1 MSKKVMEIKVF
12 GHFNPKGFISFYFLL
27 MLFYFVYCCITLMSK
42 SKLEGN
48 VMFKNAFG
56 VLQKVGK
63 ALMLPVA
70 LLPAAGILLALGAAL
85 QNPVLLDIAP
95 FLDNSGV
102 AKVASIMQNA
112 GGIVFGNLALLFAV
126 GVAVGLAGGE
136 GVAGLAA
143 IIGYLIMNV
152 TMGTALGLTAEDV
165 NGLNYASILG
175 VPTLQTGVFGGI
187 IVGII
192 AAALY
197 NKFYEIELPSYLG
210 FFAGKRFV
218 PIVTAG
224 TSILLGLLML
234 VIWPPI
240 QAGLNAFSQNMVH
253 ANLTLSAF
261 IFGVI
266 ERSLIPF
273 GLHHIFYSPFWYEFG
288 EYVTKAGEVVRGDQR
303 IFMAQISDNVQ
314 NLTAGTFMTGK
325 FPFMMFGLPAAALAI
340 YQEAR
345 PERKA
350 VVGGLM
356 ASAALTSFLTGIT
369 EPIEFSFLFV
379 APVLF
384 GIHAIFAGLSFMVM
398 HLLNVKIGMTF
409 SGGLIDYILFGLI
422 NPQTNAWLV
431 IPVGLAFSVIYYF
444 GFRFAIRKFNL
455 KTPGREVAEETAD
468 AADAQ
473 GNELP
478 YQILEAMGGKDN
490 IVHLDACI
498 TRLRVSVK
506 DVKHVDKDR
515 LKQLG
520 AAGVLEVGNNIQAIF
535 GPRSETIKG
544 QMKDI
549 MSGKKPSPATQ
560 PSAAKEVEQQ
570 IEEVNPG
577 ALQNE
582 EKANEVFVSPIKGEI
597 KPITE
602 VPDSV
607 FSGKMMG
614 DGFAILPSE
623 GTVVSPVDG
632 KIVNVFPTKHAIG
645 IVSDGGREIL
655 IHVGID
661 TVNLKGQGFE
671 TLVSENDRVEKGQAL
686 IKVDLDF
693 VKKNAPS
700 IITPVVFTN
709 LKQGEKVVLKKQ
721 GAVELK
727 EENIIS
733 IEK

>member
-1 MSKKVMEIKVF
+1 
-12 GHFNPKGFISFYFLL
+12 
-27 MLFYFVYCCITLMSK
+27 
-42 SKLEGN
+42 
-48 VMFKNAFG
+48 MFKKMFG

-85 QNPVLLDIAP
+85 KNPVLIDIAP
-95 FLDNSGV
+95 FLDNGGV
-102 AKVASIMQNA
+102 KMVASIMQSA
-112 GGIVFGNLALLFAV
+112 GDVVFGNLALLFAV

-165 NGLNYASILG
+165 NGLSYASILG
-175 VPTLQTGVFGGI
+175 IPTLQTGVFGGI

-192 AAALY
+192 AASLY

-218 PIVTAG
+218 PIITAG
-224 TSILLGLLML
+224 TAVLLGLAML

-240 QAGLNAFSQNMVH
+240 QNGLNAFSQNMVH

-288 EYVTKAGEVVRGDQR
+288 EYVTKAGDVVRGDQR

-314 NLTAGTFMTGK
+314 NLSAGTFMTGK

-340 YQEAR
+340 YHEAR
-345 PERKA
+345 PEKKLF
-350 VVGGLM
+350 VGGLM
-356 ASAALTSFLTGIT
+356 ASAGLTSFLTGIT

-379 APVLF
+379 APILF
-384 GIHAIFAGLSFMVM
+384 GIHAIFAGLSFMTM

-431 IPVGLAFSVIYYF
+431 IPVGLVFAVIYYF

-455 KTPGREVAEETAD
+455 KTPGREVDEVDTEATSVG
-468 AADAQ
+468 Q
-473 GNELP
+473 GSDLP
-478 YQILEAMGGKDN
+478 YQILEAMGGREN
-490 IVHLDACI
+490 IAHLDACI

-506 DVKHVDKDR
+506 DAKNVDKNQ
-515 LKQLG
+515 LKKLG
-520 AAGVLEVGNNIQAIF
+520 AAGVLEVGNSIQAIF

-549 MSGKKPSPATQ
+549 MSGKRPTPEKKTTEVKHVSNG
-560 PSAAKEVEQQ
+560 SKE
-570 IEEVNPG
+570 I
-577 ALQNE
+577 
-582 EKANEVFVSPIKGEI
+582 FVSPIKGEI
-597 KPITE
+597 KPITD
-602 VPDSV
+602 VPDAV

-614 DGFAILPSE
+614 DGFAIIPSE
-623 GTVVSPVDG
+623 GTIVSPVDG
-632 KIVNVFPTKHAIG
+632 KIATLFATKHAIG
-645 IVSDGGREIL
+645 IVSDTGREIL

-661 TVNLKGQGFE
+661 TVNLKGEGFE
-671 TLVSENDRVEKGQAL
+671 ALVSENDPVVKGQPIL
-686 IKVDLDF
+686 KVDLDF
-693 VKKNAPS
+693 IKQHAPS
-700 IITPVVFTN
+700 IMTPIVFTN
-709 LKQGEKVVLKKQ
+709 LEQGEVVVINKQGT
-721 GAVELK
+721 VELK
-727 EENIIS
+727 EENIIT
-733 IEK
+733 INK

>member
-1 MSKKVMEIKVF
+1 
-12 GHFNPKGFISFYFLL
+12 
-27 MLFYFVYCCITLMSK
+27 
-42 SKLEGN
+42 
-48 VMFKNAFG
+48 MFKNAFG

-70 LLPAAGILLALGAAL
+70 LLPAAGILLALGSAL
-85 QNPVLLDIAP
+85 VNPALLNLVP
-95 FLDNSGV
+95 WLDNSAV
-102 AKVASIMQNA
+102 AMVASVMKNA
-112 GGIVFGNLALLFAV
+112 GDIVFGNLPLLFAV

-136 GVAGLAA
+136 GTAGLAA

-152 TMGTALGLTAEDV
+152 TMGTVLGIDPKEI
-165 NGLNYASILG
+165 NGTNYVSVLG
-175 VPTLQTGVFGGI
+175 IPTLQTGVFGGI

-197 NKFYEIELPSYLG
+197 NKFFEIELPSYLG

-224 TSILLGLLML
+224 TAIILGLVML

-240 QAGLNAFSQNMVH
+240 QSGLNAFSNNMVN

-261 IFGVI
+261 VFGVI

-273 GLHHIFYSPFWYEFG
+273 GLHHIFYSPFWFEFG
-288 EYVTKAGEVVRGDQR
+288 NYTNKAGQVIHGDQH
-303 IFMAQISDNVQ
+303 IFMAQISDHVK

-345 PERKA
+345 PEKKRF
-350 VVGGLM
+350 VGGLM

-384 GIHAIFAGLSFMVM
+384 GIHAVFAGLSFMVM
-398 HLLNVKIGMTF
+398 HLLDVKIGMTF
-409 SGGLIDYILFGLI
+409 SGGLIDYLLFGLI
-422 NPQTNAWLV
+422 NPQTHAWLV
-431 IPVGLAFSVIYYF
+431 IPVGLAFAVIYYF

-455 KTPGREVAEETAD
+455 KTPGRELDDEENQEPKGKAGSSD
-468 AADAQ
+468 LA
-473 GNELP
+473 GN
-478 YQILEAMGGKDN
+478 ILDAMGGKGN
-490 IVHLDACI
+490 IAHLDACI
-498 TRLRVSVK
+498 TRLRVSVNNIK
-506 DVKHVDKDR
+506 NVDKYQ
-515 LKQLG
+515 LKRLG

-549 MSGKKPSPATQ
+549 IEGKRPRTTAVNAPEKG
-560 PSAAKEVEQQ
+560 VEQQ
-570 IEEVNPG
+570 IEEINPD
-577 ALQNE
+577 ALQ
-582 EKANEVFVSPIKGEI
+582 ANRKNDEVFAAPLKGEI

-602 VPDSV
+602 VPDPV
-607 FSGKMMG
+607 FAGKMMG
-614 DGFAILPSE
+614 DGFAIVPAE

-632 KIVNVFPTKHAIG
+632 KIVNLFPTKHAIG
-645 IVSDGGREIL
+645 ILSDGGREIL
-655 IHVGID
+655 IHIGID

-671 TLVSENDRVEKGQAL
+671 TLVAENDRVTKGQPL
-686 IKVDLDF
+686 LKIDLNYIKEH
-693 VKKNAPS
+693 ATS
-700 IITPVVFTN
+700 TITPIVFTN
-709 LKQGEKVVLKKQ
+709 LTEGEKVVIKKE
-721 GAVELK
+721 GLVELQQ
-727 EENIIS
+727 EGIIK
-733 IEK
+733 ITK

>member
-1 MSKKVMEIKVF
+1 MFKKV
-12 GHFNPKGFISFYFLL
+12 
-27 MLFYFVYCCITLMSK
+27 
-42 SKLEGN
+42 
-48 VMFKNAFG
+48 FG

-85 QNPVLLDIAP
+85 QNPALLELAP
-95 FLDNSGV
+95 LLDNSGV
-102 AKVASIMQNA
+102 EIVAQVMQKA
-112 GGIVFGNLALLFAV
+112 GDIVFANLPVLFAV

-136 GVAGLAA
+136 GVAALAA

-152 TMGTALGLTAEDV
+152 TMGTAAGITAEDV
-165 NGLNYASILG
+165 NGLNYANILG
-175 VPTLQTGVFGGI
+175 IPTLQTGVFGGI

-218 PIVTAG
+218 PIITAA
-224 TSILLGLLML
+224 TSVVLGLLML

-240 QAGLNAFSQNMVH
+240 QEGLNAFSQNMVH

-261 IFGVI
+261 IFGLI

-288 EYVTKAGEVVRGDQR
+288 QYVTNAGETVRGDQR

-340 YQEAR
+340 YHEAR
-345 PERKA
+345 PEKKV

-369 EPIEFSFLFV
+369 EPLEFSFLFV
-379 APVLF
+379 APILF
-384 GIHAIFAGLSFMVM
+384 AVHAVFAGLSFMTM
-398 HLLNVKIGMTF
+398 HLLDVKIGMTF

-422 NPQTNAWLV
+422 NPQTNAWIV
-431 IPVGLAFSVIYYF
+431 IPVGLVFAVIYYF

-455 KTPGREVAEETAD
+455 MTPGREEVEDEESAD
-468 AADAQ
+468 SGKGGD
-473 GNELP
+473 LP
-478 YQILEAMGGKDN
+478 YEVLDAMGGQEN
-490 IVHLDACI
+490 IAHLDACI
-498 TRLRVSVK
+498 TRLRVSVNDIK
-506 DVKHVDKDR
+506 NVDKER
-515 LKQLG
+515 LKKLG
-520 AAGVLEVGNNIQAIF
+520 ASGVLEVGNNIQAIF

-549 MSGKKPSPATQ
+549 MSGKRPRAVEKAP
-560 PSAAKEVEQQ
+560 EGGVEQQ
-570 IEEVNPG
+570 IEEVNPE
-577 ALQNE
+577 ALQTE
-582 EKANEVFVSPIKGEI
+582 HKEDLFISPIKGEI

-602 VPDSV
+602 VPDAV

-614 DGFAILPSE
+614 DGFAIVPAE

-632 KIVNVFPTKHAIG
+632 KIVNMFPTKHAIG
-645 IVSDGGREIL
+645 ILSDSGREIL

-671 TLVSENDRVEKGQAL
+671 ALIAENDRVEAGQPL
-686 IKVDLDF
+686 LKVDLDYIGE
-693 VKKNAPS
+693 NATS
-700 IITPVVFTN
+700 IITPIVFTN
-709 LKQGEKVVLKKQ
+709 LQQGEAIKINKP
-721 GAVELK
+721 GAVDLK
-727 EENIIS
+727 EKDIIVIS
-733 IEK
+733 KQ